1 MPEACLRYLSG
12 YRLFQASITYLG
24 RVEVLMSSS
33 MYVKSTAVA
42 LQAIVIISIAPLAD
56 SGTYFRLI
64 HGLCLHA
71 M

>member
-1 MPEACLRYLSG
+1 MPDARLRYLGG
-12 YRLFQASITYLG
+12 YRLFQAGPPYLG

-42 LQAIVIISIAPLAD
+42 LQAIFIISIAPLAD
-56 SGTYFRLI
+56 SGKYFRLI